1 MRSSLALIA
10 AAGVV
15 AIALSGCA
23 AATQPATTSGDSSS
37 AVRVSGEFGA
47 KPRVDFPVPLEPAET
62 QCTETIE
69 GEGDHLHEGQ
79 VARVGLSIFSG
90 ASGDV
95 VEQQGYTDE
104 DRIYLHYGAGNP
116 PAFNAALGCARDGSR
131 VTVVAPAADAF
142 GEQGNPAA
150 GIAPGESV
158 VIVLDVT
165 ETFPSRA
172 DGAPRLSRD
181 GFPAVVLGPGGQP
194 GITVPSGAPPA
205 STEVEVLLEGDGEVV
220 ESGDQVL
227 VQYTAVNWDG
237 GEVVDSSWQKGTPAI
252 FQVADGEGS
261 QVVPGF
267 AQAVIGQKVGSQVGV
282 IIAPE
287 DGYGEQG
294 SATIPANATLFFVI
308 DILGVL

>member
-10 AAGVV
+10 SAGVV

-23 AATQPATTSGDSSS
+23 AASEPGTTSGDSSA

-47 KPRVDFPVPLEPAET
+47 EPRVSFPVPLSPADT
-62 QCTETIE
+62 QCTEVVE
-69 GEGDHLHEGQ
+69 GEGDFLEEGQ

-90 ASGDV
+90 ASGDT
-95 VEQQGYTDE
+95 VEQQGYDDE
-104 DRIYLHYGAGNP
+104 SPIYLHYGAGNP
-116 PAFNAALGCARDGSR
+116 PAFNAALGCAREGSR
-131 VTVVAPAADAF
+131 VTVVAPAEAAF

-150 GIAPGESV
+150 GIGPGESV

-165 ETFPSRA
+165 ETFPNRA
-172 DGAPRLSRD
+172 DGTPRLTRD
-181 GFPAVVLGPGGQP
+181 GFPAVVLAPDGQP
-194 GITVPSGAPPA
+194 GITVPSSAPPA
-205 STEVEVLLEGDGEVV
+205 TTEVEVLLEGDGPVV
-220 ESGDQVL
+220 DDGDQLL

-237 GEVVDSSWQKGTPAI
+237 GEVVDSSWQNGTPAI
-252 FQVADGEGS
+252 FRVADGEGS

-294 SATIPANATLFFVI
+294 SATIPPNSTLFFVI